1 MNCMMY
7 ILLLHHFI
15 KRHWLLLDVSTG
27 LYFVQV
33 MLKKTS
39 PLRHVNRVKYAHQ
52 EEFLWDEVL
61 QDSSKVQEV

>member
-1 MNCMMY
+1 MMY

-15 KRHWLLLDVSTG
+15 KRHWSLLVVSMG

-39 PLRHVNRVKYAHQ
+39 PLRHVSRVKYVHQ
-52 EEFLWDEVL
+52 EESPWEEAL
-61 QDSSKVQEV
+61 QDSSKVQEA